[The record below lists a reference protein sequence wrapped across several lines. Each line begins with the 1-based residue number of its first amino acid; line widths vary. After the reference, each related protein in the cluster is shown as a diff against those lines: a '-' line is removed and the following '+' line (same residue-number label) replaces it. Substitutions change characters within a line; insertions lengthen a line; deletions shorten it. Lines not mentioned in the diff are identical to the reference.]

1 MLCSV
6 FILAQNGWLE
16 ILGIIVCIKKQLLEL
31 INHLLWFIMID
42 SQQMQR
48 TLTIMHLLLETSC
61 MHVEDTRASC
71 HILLWKNPEKKYYCL
86 HKNMK

>member
-16 ILGIIVCIKKQLLEL
+16 ILGIIVCIKRQLLKL

-42 SQQMQR
+42 SQQMQH
-48 TLTIMHLLLETSC
+48 TLTIMHLLLETSY
-61 MHVEDTRASC
+61 MHVEYTGASC
-71 HILLWKNPEKKYYCL
+71 HMLLWKNSEKNEYGL
-86 HKNMK
+86 H